1 MTTAFVLGVLAGLS
15 VAMPVGPVGVLQLR
29 SGLVDGVRVA
39 VGAACG
45 IATVD
50 LAYAVL
56 AVAVGAPVS
65 RVLGEHAGLVRGI
78 SAGVLVAVGLVGL
91 GAAARSLR
99 RQVPAEPAA
108 TPEPAGTSASRAY
121 LRFVGLTAV
130 NPLTAV
136 TFTTIAVGLAAQVG
150 GAGSVSAFVVG
161 VGLASLAWQLVLA
174 VTSGLLGLRVPPR
187 ARTWVSMA
195 GAGVV
200 VLAGVAL
207 VV

>member
-1 MTTAFVLGVLAGLS
+1 MTTAFLLGVLAGLS
-15 VAMPVGPVGVLQLR
+15 VAMPVGPVGVLLLR

-50 LAYAVL
+50 LAYAVV
-56 AVAVGAPVS
+56 AVGVGAPVS
-65 RVLGEHAGLVRGI
+65 RVLGQHAVLVRGI
-78 SAGVLVAVGLVGL
+78 SAGVLIAVGVLGLVTATRAVAPPEVL
-91 GAAARSLR
+91 T
-99 RQVPAEPAA
+99 AEPS
-108 TPEPAGTSASRAY
+108 TRRAY

-136 TFTTIAVGLAAQVG
+136 TFTTVAVGLAAQVG
-150 GAGSVSAFVVG
+150 GAGPVAAFVVG
-161 VGLASLAWQLVLA
+161 VGLASLAWQLLLA
-174 VTSGLLGLRVPPR
+174 VTSGALGLRVPPR
-187 ARTWVSMA
+187 ARTWVSVA

-200 VLAGVAL
+200 VLTGVAL

>member
-1 MTTAFVLGVLAGLS
+1 MTTAFLLGVLAGLS
-15 VAMPVGPVGVLQLR
+15 VAMPVGPVGVLLLR
-29 SGLVDGVRVA
+29 TGLVDGVRVA
-39 VGAACG
+39 VGAALG
-45 IATVD
+45 VATVD

-65 RVLGEHAGLVRGI
+65 RVLGEHAALVRWV
-78 SAGVLVAVGLVGL
+78 SAGVLVAVGVVGVVT
-91 GAAARSLR
+91 AARASR
-99 RQVPAEPAA
+99 EPAPTA
-108 TPEPAGTSASRAY
+108 TVATSASRVY

-161 VGLASLAWQLVLA
+161 VGLASLVWQLVLA
-174 VTSGLLGLRVPPR
+174 VSSGALGLRVPPQ
-187 ARTWVSMA
+187 ARRWVSMA

>member
-15 VAMPVGPVGVLQLR
+15 VAMPVGPVGVLLLR
-29 SGLVDGVRVA
+29 TGLVDGARVA

-45 IATVD
+45 IATID
-50 LAYAVL
+50 LGYAVL
-56 AVAVGAPVS
+56 AVALGAPVS
-65 RVLGEHAGLVRGI
+65 RVLGQHTELVRWV
-78 SAGVLVAVGLVGL
+78 SAGVLVVVGVVT
-91 GAAARSLR
+91 AARASR
-99 RQVPAEPAA
+99 DPVAA
-108 TPEPAGTSASRAY
+108 TVVAPSAPRAY

-150 GAGSVSAFVVG
+150 GAGPASAFVVG

-174 VTSGLLGLRVPPR
+174 MTSGALGLRVPPQ
-187 ARTWVSMA
+187 ARRWVSMA

>member
-1 MTTAFVLGVLAGLS
+1 MTTAFLLGVLAGLS
-15 VAMPVGPVGVLQLR
+15 VAMPVGPVGVLLLR
-29 SGLVDGVRVA
+29 AGLVDGVRVA
-39 VGAACG
+39 IGAAFG
-45 IATVD
+45 VATVD

-56 AVAVGAPVS
+56 AVAVGTPVS
-65 RVLGEHAGLVRGI
+65 RVVGEHAGLVRWL
-78 SAGVLVAVGLVGL
+78 SAGVLVTVGTVGVVTASRASREAVPTAPV
-91 GAAARSLR
+91 A
-99 RQVPAEPAA
+99 P
-108 TPEPAGTSASRAY
+108 SASRAC

-161 VGLASLAWQLVLA
+161 VGLASLAWQLLLA
-174 VTSGLLGLRVPPR
+174 VSSGALGVRVPPR
-187 ARTWVSMA
+187 ARRWVSMA

>member
-15 VAMPVGPVGVLQLR
+15 VAMPVGPVGVLLLR

-99 RQVPAEPAA
+99 RQDPAEPAA
-108 TPEPAGTSASRAY
+108 TPEPAGTSARAY
-121 LRFVGLTAV
+121 LRFLGLTAV